1 MQGLFRRTRDFAVSR
16 VDLPKRD
23 GGRPPVR
30 ARVRSSDLAS
40 FPGTAMLPQLI
51 LHTAVVSVLLPFA
64 GSMPAIPATPAA
76 SSVSGDREA
85 QPTRPGLVTRLA
97 DVRAIPRAARGCTAL
112 IHCDRGGL
120 ERFAATGGGLL
131 TDFPLGPH
139 ASATLALTPME
150 PFSADATLALGS
162 GAAMPLRA
170 QGAFLQGQVAGDPA
184 SSVFLSVSDA
194 GTFGFVAT
202 AERQYVISSGPRSLG
217 LPTACVDLTAMPPGL
232 MDPPA
237 WSCGSGELARLVGG
251 AAGEATDA
259 DGSDSG
265 EGGVAGA
272 TCRQIRI
279 AYDTD
284 YEFFQLFGG
293 SVSTATAYVATVTA
307 ALNTIYTRDLSAR
320 ISSSYLRLWPE
331 SDDPWDQTTTVSQL
345 LQCRSLWLSQ
355 GGAVSRDLVH
365 ILSGRGLGGGVAYL
379 PGLCSSNGYGLSANL
394 AGYFPTPLV
403 NNSGQNW
410 DIYVVAHEVGH
421 NFGMPHTHEMTPI
434 VDGCGSDPSD
444 CTVAQADAGTI
455 MSYCHLCPGGLTN
468 IRLEFHPA
476 SIARS
481 ESFLS
486 GLACSYSGAS
496 TDPVAAADAVDAFPG
511 VPRAIDVLANEVD
524 MNCESIV
531 ISSFPATS
539 ALGATLTRSV
549 GTGAGGRDEILY
561 EMPTGGAVG
570 TDAFSYT
577 VTDASGDTATA
588 TVTLRV
594 ARLRIPENPTGPT
607 PQVDARYYIMGS
619 ETALPDFGA
628 RTPYAIGTVGQLNFP
643 LTFNTFATSGRAD
656 AVGARFSG
664 WLSVPSN
671 GIWRLYTSSDEGSR
685 LSIGDTVV
693 VDNDGIHGVV
703 ERSGEIALGAGLHA
717 ITVDYFE
724 RTGSAALVVS
734 WQAPNGVK
742 QVIPSGQFFRGGNN
756 IPQDLTN
763 DGIVDA
769 LDVAILLSNWG
780 QVDSPYDL
788 TGDGLIN
795 GADIASILFAW
806 TE

>member
-1 MQGLFRRTRDFAVSR
+1 M
-16 VDLPKRD
+16 
-23 GGRPPVR
+23 
-30 ARVRSSDLAS
+30 
-40 FPGTAMLPQLI
+40 
-51 LHTAVVSVLLPFA
+51 HTAVVSVLLPLA
-64 GSMPAIPATPAA
+64 GSIPAIPVVPAPA
-76 SSVSGDREA
+76 SNPTSRAVVSAPPSG
-85 QPTRPGLVTRLA
+85 PTAELPVTQVESGPAGLRPGLVTRLSES
-97 DVRAIPRAARGCTAL
+97 RPIPRAARGCTS
-112 IHCDRGGL
+112 IISCDRPGL
-120 ERFAATGGGLL
+120 ERFAATGGGVIP
-131 TDFPLGPH
+131 DFPLGRD
-139 ASATLALTPME
+139 ARANLVLTPVE
-150 PFSADATLALGS
+150 PFSADAVLDMGR

-170 QGAFLQGQVAGDPA
+170 RGAFLQGHVAGDPD
-184 SSVFLSVSDA
+184 SVAFLSVSDA
-194 GTFGFVAT
+194 GTFGFVT
-202 AERQYVISSGPRSLG
+202 AGERQYVISSGPRHLG
-217 LPTACVDLTAMPPGL
+217 LPTASVDLSAMPPGL
-232 MDPPA
+232 IDPPV
-237 WSCGSGELARLVGG
+237 WSCGSAELARLAG
-251 AAGEATDA
+251 AQDGTLGTAASDGTEGA
-259 DGSDSG
+259 D
-265 EGGVAGA
+265 GGVAGA
-272 TCRQIRI
+272 TCRQVRI

-284 YEFFQLFGG
+284 HEFYQLFGG
-293 SVSTATAYVATVTA
+293 SVSAATAYVATVTA

-345 LQCRSLWLSQ
+345 LQCRSLWLAQ

-379 PGLCSSNGYGLSANL
+379 PGLCSGNGYGLSANL

-421 NFGMPHTHEMTPI
+421 NFGMPHTHEMTPP

-444 CTVAQADAGTI
+444 CTVAQSDEGTI

-468 IRLEFHPA
+468 IRLAFHPA

-486 GLACSYSGAS
+486 GIACNFSGPA
-496 TDPVAAADAVDAFPG
+496 TDPVAAADSVDAFPG
-511 VPRAIDVLANEVD
+511 VARTVDVLANEID
-524 MNCESIV
+524 MNCESIG

-539 ALGATLTRSV
+539 ALGAALTRSV
-549 GTGAGGRDEILY
+549 GTGAGGRDEIRY

-570 TDAFSYT
+570 NDSFTYT
-577 VTDASGDTATA
+577 ITDASGDTATA
-588 TVTLRV
+588 TVALRV
-594 ARLRIPENPTGPT
+594 ARLRVPENPTGPT
-607 PQVDARYYIMGS
+607 PQLDARYYIMGS

-628 RTPYAIGTVGQLNFP
+628 RTPYAIGTVGQVNFP

-656 AVGARFSG
+656 GVGARFSG
-664 WLSVPSN
+664 WLSVPSD

-717 ITVDYFE
+717 VTIDYFE

-734 WQAPNGVK
+734 WQAPGGVK
-742 QVIPSGQFFRGGNN
+742 QVIPSAQFLRGGNN

-763 DGIVDA
+763 DGTVDA
-769 LDVAILLSNWG
+769 LDMAILLSNWG
-780 QVDSPYDL
+780 QTDSPYDL